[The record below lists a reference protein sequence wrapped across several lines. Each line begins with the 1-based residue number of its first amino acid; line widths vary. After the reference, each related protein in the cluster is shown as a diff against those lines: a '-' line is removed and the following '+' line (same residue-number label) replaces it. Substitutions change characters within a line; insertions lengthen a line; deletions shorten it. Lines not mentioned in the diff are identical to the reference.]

1 MTRPIVSDTAEL
13 LYDELAVTQPQD
25 EAAGWP
31 LLILLAA
38 VATAMG
44 ELPDVVRDTDDGPG
58 WTSLMDPDRCPAF
71 ALPYLAQFA
80 GVRLTQGASE
90 DEQRAEIANPPA
102 FQRGTLAAMTAAAKR
117 TLTGDDPF
125 ILIIERNGSPY
136 RIGAVTR
143 TTQTPDPAVTLAALL
158 SQKPAGLILTHT
170 VSDDALIDEGTRTID
185 AVDVAVTIDA
195 AVTADIT

>member
-1 MTRPIVSDTAEL
+1 
-13 LYDELAVTQPQD
+13 
-25 EAAGWP
+25 
-31 LLILLAA
+31 
-38 VATAMG
+38 
-44 ELPDVVRDTDDGPG
+44 
-58 WTSLMDPDRCPAF
+58 
-71 ALPYLAQFA
+71 
-80 GVRLTQGASE
+80 
-90 DEQRAEIANPPA
+90 
-102 FQRGTLAAMTAAAKR
+102 MTAAAKR